1 MIAAANH
8 REPDK
13 VPIDLGGSQ
22 CSTLTLV
29 ANDRLKEYLK
39 IDTAGEVITALATE
53 AISPLEE
60 ILTLFEV
67 DCRMVLLKAP
77 SDNGGVAIASSDIVR
92 TPPGH
97 EFTDDLGTVWKK
109 NLYDYAPMYFPF
121 ENLSVSDLDKYPWP
135 NPHDPGRVK
144 GLREEVDELREQT
157 DYAIVGGII
166 IGGPFEQACR
176 SRGAEKFFTD
186 LALEPKFAE
195 AFLAK
200 LTDLAIGMW
209 DAELS
214 AIGDLVD
221 VVCQGDDIGMQ
232 TGLQISPE
240 MYKRFVKPCHERL
253 FSFIHSKT
261 KAKLWLHSCGSV
273 YSVIPDLIETGVDI
287 LNPVQVGAKNM
298 GLKKLKREFGRD
310 LVFWGGGI
318 DIQKLPYMSIA
329 QIKDCVKEAIDI
341 MAPGGGYVFA
351 ATHNIL
357 PDTTGD
363 RTYTAFMTA
372 VQNRD
377 YNKRK

>member
-1 MIAAANH
+1 
-8 REPDK
+8 
-13 VPIDLGGSQ
+13 
-22 CSTLTLV
+22 
-29 ANDRLKEYLK
+29 
-39 IDTAGEVITALATE
+39 
-53 AISPLEE
+53 
-60 ILTLFEV
+60 
-67 DCRMVLLKAP
+67 
-77 SDNGGVAIASSDIVR
+77 
-92 TPPGH
+92 
-97 EFTDDLGTVWKK
+97 
-109 NLYDYAPMYFPF
+109 
-121 ENLSVSDLDKYPWP
+121 
-135 NPHDPGRVK
+135 
-144 GLREEVDELREQT
+144 
-157 DYAIVGGII
+157 
-166 IGGPFEQACR
+166 
-176 SRGAEKFFTD
+176 
-186 LALEPKFAE
+186 
-195 AFLAK
+195 
-200 LTDLAIGMW
+200 MW